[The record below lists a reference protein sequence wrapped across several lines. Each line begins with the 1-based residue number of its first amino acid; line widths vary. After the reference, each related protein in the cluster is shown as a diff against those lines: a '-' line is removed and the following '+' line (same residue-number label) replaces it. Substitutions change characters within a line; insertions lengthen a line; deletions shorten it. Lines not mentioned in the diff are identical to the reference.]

1 MNGSSYFL
9 TVPKANMISFYRIT
23 YDSECALF
31 YILLYKSIGARTSE
45 AERLQEVPAF
55 AAAHASPAQ
64 A

>member
-1 MNGSSYFL
+1 
-9 TVPKANMISFYRIT
+9 MISFYRIT